1 MDSVTDKWMAK
12 VRASKRGS
20 ANGKRHPHQPAV
32 LIWLVETAH
41 IDSSRMVNWTN
52 SKSQLTRAIKS
63 KGGQGSPES
72 PITALTNAGILEM
85 TGGHPSSTASAPAAR
100 LALNQVNPNFGLP
113 IDVWNEIT
121 GNSEMKN
128 RLLKQLETQLDK

>member
-1 MDSVTDKWMAK
+1 MDSVTDKWMSK

-32 LIWLVETAH
+32 LIWLVETAQ
-41 IDSSRMVNWTN
+41 IDSSRMVNWTS

-85 TGGHPSSTASAPAAR
+85 TGGYPSPTASAPAAR
-100 LALNQVNPNFGLP
+100 LALNKVNPNFGLP

-121 GNSEMKN
+121 SNAEIKK
-128 RLLKQLETQLDK
+128 RLLQQLETQLDK

>member
-1 MDSVTDKWMAK
+1 MDSVTDKWMSK

-41 IDSSRMVNWTN
+41 IDSSRMVSWTN

-72 PITALTNAGILEM
+72 PITALLKAGILEM
-85 TGGHPSSTASAPAAR
+85 TGGNPSSTVSAPAAQ

-121 GNSEMKN
+121 NDSEMKN

>member
-1 MDSVTDKWMAK
+1 MDSVTDKWMSK

-32 LIWLVETAH
+32 LIWLVETAQ
-41 IDSSRMVNWTN
+41 IDSSRMVNWTI

-72 PITALTNAGILEM
+72 PVTALINAGILEM
-85 TGGHPSSTASAPAAR
+85 TGGNPSTTASAPAAR
-100 LALNQVNPNFGLP
+100 LALNHVNPNFGLP
-113 IDVWNEIT
+113 VEVWNEIVGST
-121 GNSEMKN
+121 ETRAQLVT
-128 RLLKQLETQLDK
+128 RLEKLLD

>member
-85 TGGHPSSTASAPAAR
+85 TGGNPSTTASGPAAR

-113 IDVWNEIT
+113 VEVWNEIVRST
-121 GNSEMKN
+121 ETRAQLVS
-128 RLLKQLETQLDK
+128 RLEKLLD

>member
-1 MDSVTDKWMAK
+1 MDSVTDKWMTK
-12 VRASKRGS
+12 VKASKRGS

-41 IDSSRMVNWTN
+41 IDSSRMVNWIN

-72 PITALTNAGILEM
+72 PITALTNAGILDK
-85 TGGHPSSTASAPAAR
+85 TGGHPSSSASAPAAR
-100 LALNQVNPNFGLP
+100 LALNHVNPNFGLP
-113 IDVWNEIT
+113 TDVWNEIT
-121 GNSEMKN
+121 SDPDLKN
-128 RLLKQLETQLDK
+128 RLIKQLETQLDP